1 MFKRLAVLVLIAH
14 LPACADEPGRASA
27 PVPQPCS
34 DAWYRLVEASLPTGD
49 GQGHGPDPGSDEWK
63 SVIEFRL
70 GIRGKAGVPAR
81 DSEAWCRHV
90 GRLVG
95 VADAA
100 DAPPATPAP
109 RD

>member
-14 LPACADEPGRASA
+14 LPACAGELGRASA

-70 GIRGKAGVPAR
+70 GIRGKAGVPAPAALPPGV
-81 DSEAWCRHV
+81 EAPLPAFTLH
-90 GRLVG
+90 LPP
-95 VADAA
+95 
-100 DAPPATPAP
+100 APPSPA
-109 RD
+109 R